1 MTEKQETKQPDVN
14 GLEGDD
20 MFEEFE
26 TGGQHCLDRAKNA
39 ANTAIMA
46 IIILAT
52 MVHTLSVAAGYAL
65 HLS

>member
-14 GLEGDD
+14 SLEGDD

-26 TGGQHCLDRAKNA
+26 TGGQPCLDRANNA
-39 ANTAIMA
+39 AQTAIMA
-46 IIILAT
+46 INILA
-52 MVHTLSVAAGYAL
+52 TLSVAADYAL